1 MRGLR
6 SRGRVGSNPRR
17 ACTYEFQSNEIYV
30 HYLSVPIADGQGK
43 HREETLSYNITFYC
57 YFLSIS

>member
-6 SRGRVGSNPRR
+6 PRGRGCSNPRR

-30 HYLSVPIADGQGK
+30 HYLSIPVADGEGK
-43 HREETLSYNITFYC
+43 HREETRSYNITYYETC
-57 YFLSIS
+57 LA